1 MHEVSDFKSKR
12 TVIETLEPQS
22 AVLISDNRQNS
33 LFYFSW
39 CRQAFKS
46 IVADE
51 IMQLKFTE
59 LDSKKVS
66 KFLAE
71 RDSVSVKL
79 AGTYENILIG
89 SLNLHKIKKKLVE
102 ANLKVH
108 NFQNTI
114 VVNKDLKMVFN
125 GF

>member
-1 MHEVSDFKSKR
+1 
-12 TVIETLEPQS
+12 
-22 AVLISDNRQNS
+22 
-33 LFYFSW
+33 
-39 CRQAFKS
+39 
-46 IVADE
+46 
-51 IMQLKFTE
+51 MQLKFTE

-108 NFQNTI
+108 NFQNTLSLSSLFQI
-114 VVNKDLKMVFN
+114 IHYE
-125 GF
+125 